1 LANCQRYFETSYNQ
15 GNSPQAIPTNTPNSY
30 AFLPSGTNTIGG
42 GVNAAQQI
50 MGPFFF
56 RVQKR
61 VLSTVTIYSYS
72 TSTTSMAGNGW
83 TGTDL
88 AASSGSIGDTLT
100 YGFTVINKS
109 GGNVST
115 GGYGIIF
122 GYSASAEL

>member
-1 LANCQRYFETSYNQ
+1 
-15 GNSPQAIPTNTPNSY
+15 
-30 AFLPSGTNTIGG
+30 
-42 GVNAAQQI
+42 
-50 MGPFFF
+50 
-56 RVQKR
+56 
-61 VLSTVTIYSYS
+61 
-72 TSTTSMAGNGW
+72 MAGNGW